1 MIETVV
7 ALCLFLKGELV
18 EHRIKDQMSD
28 CLKGKRIAERKHQ
41 SEKVQYKCD
50 TVEAEISV
58 DSEGYKHIE
67 KIIIHKQ
74 KPKQ

>member
-28 CLKGKRIAERKHQ
+28 CLKGKRMAERNHQ
-41 SEKVQYKCD
+41 SETVQYKCD

-67 KIIIHKQ
+67 KIIIPKS
-74 KPKQ
+74 KPQQ